1 MSDATSSPHRA
12 PNKVTYAG
20 RVKRRRST
28 VDKAYKNSGGES
40 DGSSDE
46 EAGGATQPVTKPTT
60 QMAARTP
67 KKVDVHL
74 PGPSPKQTPAQSAS
88 VKKPVSTRAKRG
100 AHSRQGSVASLARED
115 TLVGDDSP
123 SKPSS
128 VKPRSTI
135 GRTDTED
142 GDEGSVVGEPK
153 GRYSSRKTEAERRQF
168 MEEDPNSGEVEAH
181 RVFCKACN
189 DWVDLNPSR
198 RYIMKNWVEHR
209 RQCKGG
215 SERSESPSKEK
226 AAAQAE
232 EDDASVADG
241 SVADSATI
249 KRMRKEEDR
258 KAFIENDPLSG
269 EVKPDA
275 AFCKGCQTWV
285 KLSTQTRYSSHPWRA
300 HVQKCSAATNRPGSK
315 VAAAQR
321 KLALVNDP
329 QAHTFT
335 NESVECNVCNQT
347 VDLGRQLDYDLTKWE
362 EHKLTCSLPVPTP
375 AKPAAAAVP
384 RAPPSVASTEET
396 IVVPEAGTPRKNK
409 RSREDDDVPERAVR
423 QRGESYEA
431 PQGDA
436 PGFLDWITAPLKNF
450 LRGFREGLSG

>member
-1 MSDATSSPHRA
+1 
-12 PNKVTYAG
+12 
-20 RVKRRRST
+20 
-28 VDKAYKNSGGES
+28 
-40 DGSSDE
+40 
-46 EAGGATQPVTKPTT
+46 
-60 QMAARTP
+60 MAARTP

-88 VKKPVSTRAKRG
+88 VKKPVSTRGKR
-100 AHSRQGSVASLARED
+100 APHSRQGSVASIARED

-123 SKPSS
+123 TKPPSS
-128 VKPRSTI
+128 AKPRSTI

-142 GDEGSVVGEPK
+142 ADDASVAGEPK
-153 GRYSSRKTEAERRQF
+153 GRYSSRKNEAERRQF
-168 MEEDPNSGEVEAH
+168 MEDDPNSGEVEAH

-189 DWVDLNPSR
+189 EWIDLNPSR

-209 RQCKGG
+209 RSCKGG

-226 AAAQAE
+226 AAEQM
-232 EDDASVADG
+232 EDDEASAADG
-241 SVADSATI
+241 SIVDAAAI
-249 KRMRKEEDR
+249 KRVKKEEDR
-258 KAFIENDPLSG
+258 KSFIESDPLAG

-275 AFCKGCQTWV
+275 VFCKGCQAWV
-285 KLSTQTRYSSHPWRA
+285 KLSTGTRYSLHPWKA
-300 HVQKCSAATNRPGSK
+300 HVQKCSGATNRPGSK

-321 KLALVNDP
+321 KLTLVNDP
-329 QAHTFT
+329 QAHNFT
-335 NESVECNVCNQT
+335 NESVECKVCNQT

-362 EHKLTCSLPVPTP
+362 EHKTTCSLPAPP
-375 AKPAAAAVP
+375 PPAAKPVAAAGAAAP
-384 RAPPSVASTEET
+384 RSPPSVASTEET
-396 IVVPEAGTPRKNK
+396 IVAAEAGTPRKNK
-409 RSREDDDVPERAVR
+409 RSREEDDAPERAVR